1 MSNEGANTPVRVRG
15 MSWNDVTPEQ
25 VADGVTRQVVDGAQ
39 QTIVRYV
46 YQPGAVFPRHYH
58 PQEQVTVVLSG
69 RIEFTIADEV
79 VTLGPDDLVV
89 IPGGVPHGARVLG
102 DTVVES
108 INTLSPRRTVHP
120 DPSGR

>member
-1 MSNEGANTPVRVRG
+1 MSNDGANPPVRVRG

-46 YQPGAVFPRHYH
+46 YQPGAIFPRHHH

-108 INTLSPRRTVHP
+108 INTLSPRRIDHP